1 MKDHEVNMIHK
12 RIDKLAIGIGR
23 HLETLLGQIDER
35 FNQIESNNT
44 KPFISIDTLPES
56 KVYHHCD

>member
-1 MKDHEVNMIHK
+1 MIDHEVKKIDQ

-35 FNQIESNNT
+35 FNQMESNNS
-44 KPFISIDTLPES
+44 KRFITIDTLVEG
-56 KVYHHCD
+56 KVYHHCE